1 MRPLEIHC
9 RERILFAQLTI
20 EDKGMGMRDFYLHHK
35 NRLGFF
41 IFRKNDGHW
50 TLAYGNLPE
59 DIKEACIDAL
69 IQRFDDDIP
78 EMFYDKGIRQIV
90 RVSQIKDGIWYFYV
104 SDSFTASI
112 KYDKYS
118 KKFEY
123 DFIQKSL
130 LTEDHLNK
138 YVGMILSGKIKWIK
152 G

>member
-1 MRPLEIHC
+1 MKPLEIHC
-9 RERILFAQLTI
+9 RDRILFAQITI
-20 EDKGMGMRDFYLHHK
+20 EEKGMGMRDFYLHHK
-35 NRLGFF
+35 NKLGFY
-41 IFRKNDGHW
+41 IFRKSEGRW
-50 TLAYGNLPE
+50 ELAYGVLDE

-69 IQRFDDDIP
+69 ILRFDDDVP

-90 RVSQIKDGIWYFYV
+90 RVSQKKDGIWYFYV
-104 SDSFTASI
+104 NDSFTASI

-123 DFIQKSL
+123 DINEKSL

-138 YVGMILSGKIKWIK
+138 YVGMILTGKIKWVR